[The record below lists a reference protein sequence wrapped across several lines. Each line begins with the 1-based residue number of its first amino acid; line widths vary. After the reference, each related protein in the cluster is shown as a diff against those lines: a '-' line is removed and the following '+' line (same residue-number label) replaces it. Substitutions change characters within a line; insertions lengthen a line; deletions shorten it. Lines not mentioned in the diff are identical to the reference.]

1 MKKPHDINAG
11 SMADIAFLLLVFF
24 LVATNIDQDYA
35 INTTISRPF
44 DVPDSVYLV
53 QSTLLINDNGE
64 YMINNKKSTKEQL
77 SIRLSREFDKREQV
91 KNVLLV
97 KSDREVAF
105 DDFLTA
111 LDQSKAAFKM
121 FYNDLAKQKYALDYA
136 DLADSL
142 QVQLKQRHPIALAE
156 DVIE

>member
-1 MKKPHDINAG
+1 
-11 SMADIAFLLLVFF
+11 
-24 LVATNIDQDYA
+24 
-35 INTTISRPF
+35 
-44 DVPDSVYLV
+44 
-53 QSTLLINDNGE
+53 
-64 YMINNKKSTKEQL
+64 MINNKKSTKEQL
-77 SIRLSREFDKREQV
+77 SIRLSKEFDRREQV

-111 LDQSKAAFKM
+111 LDQSKAAFKL

>member
-1 MKKPHDINAG
+1 
-11 SMADIAFLLLVFF
+11 MADIAFLLLVFF

-44 DVPDSVYLV
+44 DVPDSSYLV

-77 SIRLSREFDKREQV
+77 SIRLSKEFDRREQV

-111 LDQSKAAFKM
+111 LDQSKAAFKL